1 MVGRDE
7 CRPEAP
13 PDMTEIDSDGGSV
26 LVTGPSPNR
35 FQRAAEQLTGEVV
48 VVPEIV
54 DDLEAEL
61 ASTGIEDLAVTPAE
75 HRSEPSLS
83 ELGIALSDLVA
94 DRDGPDVLIAVD
106 CLAASGSID
115 PYSLFRFLHL
125 TRWRVTVAGG
135 RLVCTIGDEVDPITV
150 ETIDE
155 VFDHRVRLESLRDRR
170 AVGGLSP

>member
-1 MVGRDE
+1 
-7 CRPEAP
+7 
-13 PDMTEIDSDGGSV
+13 MTEIDSDGRDAGSV

-35 FQRAAEQLTGEVV
+35 FQRAVEQLTGEVV

-61 ASTGIEDLAVTPAE
+61 ARTGIDDPAVTPPE
-75 HRSEPSLS
+75 HRSDPSLS
-83 ELGIALSDLVA
+83 GLGIALSDLVA
-94 DRDGPDVLIAVD
+94 DRDEPDVLVAAD
-106 CLAASGSID
+106 SLAASESID

-125 TRWRVTVAGG
+125 TRWRVTAAGG
-135 RLVCTIGDEVDPITV
+135 RLVCTLGDEVDPITA

-155 VFDHRVRLESLRDRR
+155 VFDRRVRLESLRDRR